1 VITTNPLANKTR
13 KSDAAFEMS
22 GSFAQTESV
31 ERETRPAPSHLGTRN
46 AIQPHPPYY
55 LNDFTTVIDGVRA
68 RYGDSLSGEEHA
80 YLTKLAALSQPARM
94 LYARLINRRGPFFR
108 VSRLDYP
115 EIGKVAPVIEELVA
129 GGLLVR
135 HFGEPAPVQILACF
149 TYPELKAA
157 LRGHDPLQSSRRP
170 ELLAWLAQWEGY
182 AAWIGGLLARD
193 PVIAVSASD
202 PFAFLRFLFF
212 GELRSNL
219 SDFVTRALGAI
230 VNETV
235 EPACLRPRF
244 IGRKAMED
252 AYRMAV
258 LYQAFREV
266 RENRSAIECL
276 HWWKAQAINRDTLSA
291 GQEWFDRLVDRLGRL
306 LERAGE
312 SAEAAWLYAQSPV
325 APARERLARLLMK
338 SGDVALALAV
348 LGDMQAAPS
357 HAEEGYAARQLLA
370 RLERRSRRTEARAFE
385 IAGSTL
391 EVDYPAAGVEQ
402 AVLAYYRQQGWAGV
416 HSENWLWNASFGLL
430 LWDIIYDSTLGV
442 FHSPFQFAPSDL
454 HNATFYARRGAR
466 IEARLEMLAEPADA
480 WGVMRKHFEAKRG
493 VVNPFVAWHD
503 NLLEV
508 MEIMVRRLPGPGHAA
523 ALRHLGRNVQ
533 RHSCG
538 LPDLFLWNDADY
550 RFVEIKAENDHLSGH
565 QFEWLRVL
573 SNAGIN
579 VSLEKVV
586 RPR

>member
-1 VITTNPLANKTR
+1 
-13 KSDAAFEMS
+13 MS
-22 GSFAQTESV
+22 GSFAQSQSID
-31 ERETRPAPSHLGTRN
+31 REMRPAPLHPGAHD

-55 LNDFTTVIDGVRA
+55 LNDFTTVIAGVRA
-68 RYGDSLSGEEHA
+68 RYGDRLSVAEQD
-80 YLTKLAALSQPARM
+80 YLTRLDAVSQPARM
-94 LYARLINRRGPFFR
+94 LYARLVNRREPFFR
-108 VSRLDYP
+108 VSRIDYP
-115 EIGKVAPVIEELVA
+115 EIGDVAPAIEELAA
-129 GGLLVR
+129 GGFLVR
-135 HFGEPAPVQILACF
+135 QFGEPAPVQLLACF

-157 LRGHDPLQSSRRP
+157 LRGHDPIRSTRRP

-182 AAWIGGLLARD
+182 GAWIGGLLGRD
-193 PVIAVSASD
+193 PVIGLSEAD
-202 PFAFLRFLFF
+202 PFAFFRFLFF
-212 GELRSNL
+212 GELRANL

-244 IGRKAMED
+244 TGRKAMED

-258 LYQAFREV
+258 LYQDFRAV
-266 RENRSAIECL
+266 RENRSALECL
-276 HWWKAQAINRDTLSA
+276 HWWKSQAIDREALGA

-312 SAEAAWLYAQSPV
+312 TAAAVWLYAQSPV
-325 APARERLARLLMK
+325 APARERLARLWIK
-338 SGDVALALAV
+338 NGDATNAMALLRQ
-348 LGDMQAAPS
+348 MQAAPS
-357 HAEEGYAARQLLA
+357 HAEEAYAARQLLA

-385 IAGSTL
+385 IAGATL

-402 AVLAYYRQQGWAGV
+402 AVLAYYQQLGWAGV
-416 HSENWLWNASFGLL
+416 HSENGLWNASFGLL

-454 HNATFYARRGAR
+454 HSAAFYARREAR
-466 IEARLEMLAEPADA
+466 IEARLAMLAEPACA
-480 WGVMRKHFEAKRG
+480 LAIMQGHFAAKRG
-493 VVNPFVAWHD
+493 VANPFVAWHD
-503 NLLEV
+503 DLPGL
-508 MEIMVRRLPGPGHAA
+508 MEIMVRRLPGAGHAA
-523 ALRHLGRNVQ
+523 ALRHLGRNI
-533 RHSCG
+533 RWHSSG

-573 SNAGIN
+573 NDAGIK

>member
-1 VITTNPLANKTR
+1 
-13 KSDAAFEMS
+13 MS
-22 GSFAQTESV
+22 GSFTQTESV
-31 ERETRPAPSHLGTRN
+31 DRETRSAPPHSVAHN
-46 AIQPHPPYY
+46 PIHPHPPYY
-55 LNDFTTVIDGVRA
+55 LNDFITVIAGVRA
-68 RYGDSLSGEEHA
+68 RYGDCLSMEEQI
-80 YLTKLAALSQPARM
+80 YLTKLDALSQPARM
-94 LYARLINRRGPFFR
+94 LYARLVNRRGPFFR

-115 EIGKVAPVIEELVA
+115 EVGDVVPVIEELLA
-129 GGLLVR
+129 GAFLVR
-135 HFGEPAPVQILACF
+135 DFGEPAPAQILACF

-157 LRGHDPLQSSRRP
+157 LRGHDPPPSSRRP

-182 AAWIGGLLARD
+182 ADWIGGLLARD
-193 PVIAVSASD
+193 PVIGVSASD

-244 IGRKAMED
+244 IGRKAMDD

-258 LYQAFREV
+258 LYQDFRAV
-266 RENRSAIECL
+266 RENRSAVECL
-276 HWWKAQAINRDTLSA
+276 NWWKSQAINREALSA

-312 SAEAAWLYAQSPV
+312 TTEAAWLYAQSPV
-325 APARERLARLLMK
+325 APARERLARLLIK
-338 SGDVALALAV
+338 DGDRARALAL
-348 LGDMQAAPS
+348 LRDMQAAPS

-370 RLERRSRRTEARAFE
+370 RLERRVRRTEARAFE
-385 IAGSTL
+385 IAGATL
-391 EVDYPAAGVEQ
+391 EVDYPAPGVEQ
-402 AVLAYYRQQGWAGV
+402 AVLAYYRRQGWAGV

-454 HNATFYARRGAR
+454 HNATFYARREAR
-466 IEARLEMLAEPADA
+466 IEPRLAMLAEPASA
-480 WGVMRKHFEAKRG
+480 WGVMREHFAAKRG
-493 VVNPFVAWHD
+493 VANPFVAWHD
-503 NLLEV
+503 DLLGV
-508 MEIMVRRLPGPGHAA
+508 MEMMVRRLPGAGHAA
-523 ALRHLGRNVQ
+523 ALRHLGRNVR
-533 RHSCG
+533 RHSSG

-573 SNAGIN
+573 SAAGIK